1 MGICPVGICPVGI
14 CPGVFVLESVDTPH
28 FTGITQDICLQ
39 DPLFDLVIGNIVG
52 ARKPKHSVLGEKTC
66 AAAVGRV

>member
-1 MGICPVGICPVGI
+1 MDIDRAVKKAPSG
-14 CPGVFVLESVDTPH
+14 ESRVDTLH
-28 FTGITQDICLQ
+28 FMGITQDICLQ